1 MARRYRLT
9 ELVELL
15 GDAQVMGDGA
25 VEVSRAASL
34 TGADGDSISFL
45 HRADYQDQLTDTA
58 AAAVVLSPEHASFT
72 ALARIVTANPYA
84 WFARLATVL
93 HPVPAAAAGVHPS
106 AVVDSLARVAPS
118 ACIGALASIAAG
130 AVIGERAVIGEG
142 CVIGQ
147 DASVGADTR
156 LYPRVTLYAQV
167 SIGERCIIHSGT
179 VIGSDGFGFAPQ
191 AGRWLKIPQIG
202 RVRIGNDVELG
213 ANVAVDRGTL
223 DDTLIG
229 DGVKVDNLVQI
240 AHNCRIGA
248 HTVIAGNTGI
258 AGSTEVGEHC
268 IIGGASTLAGHL
280 KIAPGTTIAG
290 GTTITRSLNK
300 AGTYV
305 GVFPF
310 DERSDWLRNSAHLR
324 SLDALVRRV
333 RKLERAGTE
342 QAAKD
347 RR

>member
-9 ELVELL
+9 ELVEIL
-15 GDAQVMGDGA
+15 GDASVVGDGA

-34 TGADGDSISFL
+34 KGADAECISFL
-45 HRADYQDQLTDTA
+45 HRADYQDELRRTS
-58 AAAVVLSPEHASFT
+58 AAAVVLAPDHAGLT
-72 ALARIVTANPYA
+72 ERPRIVTANPYA

-93 HPVPAAAAGVHPS
+93 HPAPVVASGVHPS
-106 AVVDSLARVAPS
+106 AVVDPAATIAPG
-118 ACIGALASIAAG
+118 ACIAALVSVGAG
-130 AVIGERAVIGEG
+130 AQVGARAVIGEG
-142 CVIGQ
+142 CVVGEN
-147 DASVGADTR
+147 ASIGADTR
-156 LYPRVTLYAQV
+156 LYPRVTLYAEV
-167 SIGERCIIHSGT
+167 SVGERCIIHSGT

-191 AGRWLKIPQIG
+191 GGRWLKIPQIG

-213 ANVAVDRGTL
+213 ANVTVDRGTL
-223 DDTLIG
+223 DDTVIE

-280 KIAPGTTIAG
+280 TIAPGTTIAG
-290 GTTITRSLNK
+290 GTTITRSLSK
-300 AGTYV
+300 ADTYV

-310 DERSDWLRNSAHLR
+310 DLRADWLRNSAHLR

-342 QAAKD
+342 KTAKD
-347 RR
+347 TR